1 MKLQYPTSIA
11 GIDSKM
17 LNPKNMW
24 RDKHEY
30 DEYLMKVANMF
41 KDNFHRF
48 DKDASEEVKAGGPQF

>member
-1 MKLQYPTSIA
+1 
-11 GIDSKM
+11 M